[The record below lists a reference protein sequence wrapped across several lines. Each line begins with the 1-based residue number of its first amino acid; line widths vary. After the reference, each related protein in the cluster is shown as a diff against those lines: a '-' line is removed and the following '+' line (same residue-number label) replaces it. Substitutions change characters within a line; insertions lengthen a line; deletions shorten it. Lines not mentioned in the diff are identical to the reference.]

1 MLPARYREAADA
13 NEIEHG
19 DECCR
24 RGEKHRLQPRRRRF
38 VQRIVPNAVKNMP
51 NKSIQLTTYDVLKKF
66 IARSEVAYE
75 AEKKAYL
82 KDLKMK
88 RV

>member
-1 MLPARYREAADA
+1 MQMKSSTATNVVAAA
-13 NEIEHG
+13 KNIVSNQG
-19 DECCR
+19 V
-24 RGEKHRLQPRRRRF
+24 GGLFKGF
-38 VQRIVPNAVKNMP
+38 VPKAVKNMP